1 MELVGI
7 RHRAWRATWPK
18 VAAIVV
24 VLVVWELAVA
34 SRWRSRNLLPSPEQV
49 AGRLVQLLGM
59 AGFYRGVAITL
70 ARAAAG
76 FMAAGAVGIVVG
88 VGCALSPVL
97 RSAIG
102 SLVTGLQSFP
112 SIIWA
117 PFALLIFTNQPEQ
130 AIAFVV
136 VMGAAPSIAH
146 GLIIGVDH
154 VPPATIQAG
163 RILGAKGF
171 TLYRMLVL
179 PASMPDLIAGL
190 SQGWA
195 YGWRSLMSAELIV
208 ILVGRP
214 SLGAG
219 LQGARVARDMPTLL
233 GLMIVILVIGIAADQ
248 FFAWADRRV
257 RERHGL
263 LAREMAPV

>member
-1 MELVGI
+1 MEIVGI
-7 RHRAWRATWPK
+7 RSRLWRATWPK
-18 VAAIVV
+18 LAAVVV
-24 VLVVWELAVA
+24 VLVLWELVVE
-34 SRWRSRNLLPSPEQV
+34 SGWRSRTLLPPPEVV
-49 AGRLVQLLGM
+49 AGRLGQLLGTS
-59 AGFYRGVAITL
+59 AFYRGILVTTL
-70 ARAAAG
+70 RAALGFAVAG
-76 FMAAGAVGIVVG
+76 IAGVSVG
-88 VGCALSPVL
+88 VACALSPVL

-102 SLVTGLQSFP
+102 SLITGLQSFP

-117 PFALLIFTNQPEQ
+117 PFALLVFTNQPEQ
-130 AIAFVV
+130 AILFVV
-136 VMGAAPSIAH
+136 VLGAAPSIAH
-146 GLIIGVDH
+146 GLITGVDQ
-154 VPPATIQAG
+154 VPPVTIEAG

-179 PASMPDLIAGL
+179 PASMPYLLAGL

-208 ILVGRP
+208 VLVNRP

-219 LQGARVARDMPTLL
+219 LQTARVSRDMATLL

-263 LAREMAPV
+263 VGREMAAA